1 MKTFWRIIEHL
12 FAAIGAVAVLFGAL
26 FFFYLQRHAMRPVP
40 TRELG
45 ARGTGPAVLVAA
57 QGSPYKDA
65 VADTVTRHL
74 REKPAYVRVEDV
86 SQLPQADERDWD
98 AIVLLHSWERW
109 QPPPV
114 VQEFVERLKDRR
126 KLVVLTTSGSGE
138 SRMACVDAVT
148 SASEV
153 RRAPADAEE
162 LLQRVDQ
169 VLNPTPL
176 SSAVPESP

>member
-1 MKTFWRIIEHL
+1 MKTLWKVIERI
-12 FAAIGAVAVLFGAL
+12 FAAIGALAVLSAAL
-26 FFFYLQRHAMRPVP
+26 FFFYLQRHAMQPVAA
-40 TRELG
+40 RELG
-45 ARGTGPAVLVAA
+45 ARGGGPAVLVAA
-57 QGSPYKDA
+57 QGSPYKDT
-65 VADTVTRHL
+65 VAGTVIRHL
-74 REKPAYVRVEDV
+74 REKQAYVRVEDV

-114 VQEFVERLKDRR
+114 VQQFVERLKDRR

-153 RRAPADAEE
+153 SRAPRDAEE
-162 LLQRVDQ
+162 LLQRLDQ
-169 VLNPTPL
+169 VLNPNPL
-176 SSAVPESP
+176 SSATP

>member
-1 MKTFWRIIEHL
+1 MKTSFWKIVEHI
-12 FAAIGAVAVLFGAL
+12 FAAIGAATVLFAAL
-26 FFFYLQRHAMRPVP
+26 FSFYLQRHAMRPVP
-40 TRELG
+40 ARELG
-45 ARGTGPAVLVAA
+45 SRGSGPAVLVAT

-65 VADTVTRHL
+65 VAEPLIRHL
-74 REKPAYVRVEDV
+74 HEKPAYVRVEDV
-86 SQLPQADERDWD
+86 SQLPQVDERDWD

-114 VQEFVERLKDRR
+114 VQQFVERLKDRR

-148 SASEV
+148 SASAV
-153 RRAPADAEE
+153 SRAPADSEE

-169 VLNPTPL
+169 VLNPNRL
-176 SSAVPESP
+176 SSAVP

>member
-1 MKTFWRIIEHL
+1 MKTSFWRLVEHI
-12 FAAIGAVAVLFGAL
+12 FAAIGATGVLLAAL
-26 FFFYLQRHAMRPVP
+26 FYLYLQRHAMQPVP
-40 TRELG
+40 ERELG
-45 ARGTGPAVLVAA
+45 TRGGGPAVLVAA

-65 VADTVTRHL
+65 VADTLIRHL

-86 SQLPQADERDWD
+86 SQLPLVDERDWD
-98 AIVLLHSWERW
+98 AIVLLHSWQRW

-153 RRAPADAEE
+153 SRAHGDAEE
-162 LLQRVDQ
+162 LLHRVDQ
-169 VLNPTPL
+169 ILSPPRL
-176 SSAVPESP
+176 SSAAP